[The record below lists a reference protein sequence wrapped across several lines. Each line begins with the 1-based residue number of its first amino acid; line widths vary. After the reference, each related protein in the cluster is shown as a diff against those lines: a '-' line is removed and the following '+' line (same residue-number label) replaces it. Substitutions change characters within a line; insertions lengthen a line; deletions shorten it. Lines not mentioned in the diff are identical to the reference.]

1 MFTAR
6 EPTIY
11 FVLAGFK
18 SPRPVVGS
26 GKFMVLCPMVSG
38 LRGGVRRRA
47 AGLQDAGQLGGG
59 RGEEPDEGGGGGLQG
74 A

>member
-18 SPRPVVGS
+18 SPQPVIGS
-26 GKFMVLCPMVSG
+26 GKIMI
-38 LRGGVRRRA
+38 
-47 AGLQDAGQLGGG
+47 
-59 RGEEPDEGGGGGLQG
+59 
-74 A
+74 